1 MTVRIYRPART
12 AMQSGKQGTRNW
24 VLEHVPETA
33 RRPEPLMGWVAAGDT
48 RRQVRLRFETREEAI
63 AYAERNNLVYEIREP
78 RTAVS
83 KPKAYADNFA
93 FDRLD
98 AWTH

>member
-12 AMQSGKQGTRNW
+12 AMQSGKQGTRSW
-24 VLEHVPETA
+24 ILEQVPETA

-48 RRQVRLRFETREEAI
+48 GNQVRLRFATREEAI
-63 AYAERNNLVYEIREP
+63 AYAERNNLVYVVQEP
-78 RTAVS
+78 KVS
-83 KPKAYADNFA
+83 APRPRAYADNFA
-93 FDRLD
+93 YTRRD